1 MLEKLYRS
9 PLGIIFSAVA
19 SLYARI
25 LSPFMLYGFFDK
37 PTGKFRKYTRI
48 SNTVSVINKPAI
60 SMGDHVWVWHYTIL
74 DGTEGLTIGEG
85 CQIGA
90 WVGIFTHGSEISIRL
105 LGTQFVHVPNVERF
119 GYTRGKVSVG
129 EYSFIGAGSVVLPG
143 ITIGKGCLIGAGTLV
158 VQDIPDYSIVAGV
171 PGKMKGSTL
180 DLDKKFFEKND
191 FSDTYYSKEALNF
204 IKKGNF
210 ENE

>member
-1 MLEKLYRS
+1 M
-9 PLGIIFSAVA
+9 
-19 SLYARI
+19 
-25 LSPFMLYGFFDK
+25 
-37 PTGKFRKYTRI
+37 
-48 SNTVSVINKPAI
+48 
-60 SMGDHVWVWHYTIL
+60 
-74 DGTEGLTIGEG
+74 
-85 CQIGA
+85 
-90 WVGIFTHGSEISIRL
+90 
-105 LGTQFVHVPNVERF
+105 
-119 GYTRGKVSVG
+119 
-129 EYSFIGAGSVVLPG
+129 PG